1 MHRIFA
7 FIDRDTPQATSMGDT
22 TLVPGEEWS
31 IPKRRIPTVG
41 IIGARIRHMRTTPAR
56 DQ

>member
-31 IPKRRIPTVG
+31 IPKRHVPTVG
-41 IIGARIRHMRTTPAR
+41 IIGARIRHLRTMPAQ